1 LTSTVTRPWSSS
13 RASHDSGCH
22 QGSYH
27 DIGHFL
33 AYAGIWRRGHNAA
46 RIACTT
52 TMRPRQAHSRRCSP
66 WPTPRLPRAAVSR
79 ERQRGC
85 CHWRPGLSS
94 RPVAMG
100 SGSAPHRS
108 GSLPWLRE
116 WTTHSTDANIA
127 YQADR
132 CLMSNSPAPE
142 ASGGLAKELRLSN
155 GSRAGRGGRACTVP
169 PLVSENNQPRFR
181 E

>member
-13 RASHDSGCH
+13 RAPHDSGCH

-116 WTTHSTDANIA
+116 WTTHSPDANIA

-132 CLMSNSPAPE
+132 CLMSNSPRNCGFPTE
-142 ASGGLAKELRLSN
+142 AGPGAAVERAQFPPWSAKTISHDF
-155 GSRAGRGGRACTVP
+155 GSDDGAV
-169 PLVSENNQPRFR
+169 
-181 E
+181 

>member
-1 LTSTVTRPWSSS
+1 
-13 RASHDSGCH
+13 
-22 QGSYH
+22 
-27 DIGHFL
+27 
-33 AYAGIWRRGHNAA
+33 
-46 RIACTT
+46 
-52 TMRPRQAHSRRCSP
+52 
-66 WPTPRLPRAAVSR
+66 
-79 ERQRGC
+79 
-85 CHWRPGLSS
+85 
-94 RPVAMG
+94 MG

-155 GSRAGRGGRACTVP
+155 GSRAGRGGRACPVP

>member
-1 LTSTVTRPWSSS
+1 VQHHPGYLIGADALVSDTGYRTSDLVCVKAAPAATQYRP
-13 RASHDSGCH
+13 G
-22 QGSYH
+22 
-27 DIGHFL
+27 
-33 AYAGIWRRGHNAA
+33 
-46 RIACTT
+46 
-52 TMRPRQAHSRRCSP
+52 
-66 WPTPRLPRAAVSR
+66 
-79 ERQRGC
+79 RQRGC

-132 CLMSNSPAPE
+132 CLRSNSPAPE
-142 ASGGLAKELRLSN
+142 ASRGSPRNCGFPTKAGPGAAVERAQFPPWSAKTISHDF
-155 GSRAGRGGRACTVP
+155 GSDDGAV
-169 PLVSENNQPRFR
+169 
-181 E
+181 